1 MIDIYLGLPYMH
13 DSPTIMDIRAD
24 ISDLVARDLANT
36 GKKVYA
42 PISSWHRIATRYGM
56 RCDWEFWQDLDE
68 EFIRCS
74 NEIHFIT
81 LPGWQDSTGV
91 NAETCLAKALDKKIE
106 YIDPTMYLYQL
117 VEVYENSN
125 ELSSGDK
132 ALRLKFLEFMIQ
144 SVGKRKLSIMGI
156 KKELED

>member
-24 ISDLVARDLANT
+24 VSDLVARDLANS
-36 GKKVYA
+36 GRKVYA
-42 PISSWHRIATRYGM
+42 PISSWHRIATKYGM
-56 RCDWEFWQDLDE
+56 RRDWEFWQELDE

-74 NEIHFIT
+74 KEVHFIT

-91 NAETCLAKALDKKIE
+91 NAETCLAKELNKSIY

-117 VEVYENSN
+117 VEVYDTDPD
-125 ELSSGDK
+125 LSSGDK
-132 ALRLKFLEFMIQ
+132 ALRLKFVEFMIQ
-144 SVGKRKLSIMGI
+144 SVGKRRLSTMGNYR
-156 KKELED
+156 ELED